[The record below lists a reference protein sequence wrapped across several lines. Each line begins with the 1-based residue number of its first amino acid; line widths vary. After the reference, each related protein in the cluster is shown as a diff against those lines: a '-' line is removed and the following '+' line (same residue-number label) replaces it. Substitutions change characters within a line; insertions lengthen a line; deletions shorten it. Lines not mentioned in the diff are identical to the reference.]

1 MQQPSYLN
9 TTFIQIKLSYL
20 KMPKQQRNNTRY
32 SGVYFVLLANGDQTF
47 FIRYKKDRI
56 LIEERAGRK
65 SQGWTAAKAHRL
77 RTERL
82 AGKSESNITKRL
94 NERAEKESF
103 AKRWTFQKIFD
114 EYLASRPDLKGR
126 ANDVRRFK
134 TYLEKRFADKTPGE
148 VTLFDIN
155 ELKKEL
161 VKKELK
167 PATIRHALEVLNRI
181 SNFAAKNGLCPG
193 ISFVIKLPK
202 VNNIKTEDLSPE
214 ELNRLIKVLNNEH
227 DLQAANLIRLALFT
241 GMRRGELF
249 SLKWDDIN
257 FYRKTITIKDPKG
270 GVDQIIPLNEIAE
283 KILKNQLKTGSEFVF
298 PAQNGG
304 RLKKSPLSLNR
315 IKAKAQLPEDFRILH
330 GLRHV
335 YASTLASSGKV
346 DLYTLQKLLTHKTPS
361 MTQRYAHLRNEA
373 LMDASNV
380 ISEITK
386 SETEIMELDGREKG
400 KGE

>member
-1 MQQPSYLN
+1 M
-9 TTFIQIKLSYL
+9 
-20 KMPKQQRNNTRY
+20 
-32 SGVYFVLLANGDQTF
+32 
-47 FIRYKKDRI
+47 
-56 LIEERAGRK
+56 
-65 SQGWTAAKAHRL
+65 
-77 RTERL
+77 
-82 AGKSESNITKRL
+82 
-94 NERAEKESF
+94 
-103 AKRWTFQKIFD
+103 
-114 EYLASRPDLKGR
+114 
-126 ANDVRRFK
+126 
-134 TYLEKRFADKTPGE
+134 
-148 VTLFDIN
+148 
-155 ELKKEL
+155 
-161 VKKELK
+161 
-167 PATIRHALEVLNRI
+167 
-181 SNFAAKNGLCPG
+181 
-193 ISFVIKLPK
+193 
-202 VNNIKTEDLSPE
+202 KTEDLSPE
-214 ELNRLIKVLNNEH
+214 ELNRLINVLNNEH

-283 KILKNQLKTGSEFVF
+283 KILKNQPKTGSEFVF
-298 PAQNGG
+298 PAPNGG

-386 SETEIMELDGREKG
+386 SETEIMELYGREKVRVND
-400 KGE
+400 E